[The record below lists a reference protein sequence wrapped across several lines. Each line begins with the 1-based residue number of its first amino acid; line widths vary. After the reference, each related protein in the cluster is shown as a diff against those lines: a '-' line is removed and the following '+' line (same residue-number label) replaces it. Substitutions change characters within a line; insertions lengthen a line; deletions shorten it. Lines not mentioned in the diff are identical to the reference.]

1 MRPSAAT
8 ALLALSESVLLVL
21 PLLPPID
28 ELLRKRDAKP
38 LEVIQ
43 KHTGD
48 VAYFARGFRAYL
60 GPLLER
66 LQQCTDTRSNSWGRL
81 KNGEEYVLLGD
92 DRPSF
97 VRAANLHGPVCDW
110 LIAAG
115 INLTFPN
122 GLNFTKE
129 IYTAKSLFSGKR
141 NLFRA
146 ILCDEN
152 VHLQQ
157 GSETMRWAHACGR
170 FQADPDCSLYNRVSS
185 DREIL
190 LAPGCTFQR
199 LHAPR
204 IVLGRP
210 LNNRTAT
217 SEIATA
223 TTRPLARR
231 LIDGDLQIR
240 SGEVISENLVARGT
254 LRIGAGARMLGS
266 VKGHRSVVL
275 EDKAA
280 VSGSLISSGELRVG
294 HACRIGGPIL
304 AERCIEISSEVVC
317 GLPDAPTT
325 VSSPIV
331 HAAEGSL
338 FHGTLWARET
348 GRVMARR

>member
-1 MRPSAAT
+1 MRPFAAT
-8 ALLALSESVLLVL
+8 ALLVLSESVLLAL
-21 PLLPPID
+21 PLLPAID

-38 LEVIQ
+38 LDVIQ

-48 VAYFARGFRAYL
+48 VAYFARGFRSYL
-60 GPLLER
+60 APLLER
-66 LQQCTDTRSNSWGRL
+66 LRQCTDTRSNSWGRL
-81 KNGEEYVLLGD
+81 RNGEEYVLLGD

-97 VRAANLHGPVCDW
+97 VRAANLHGPACEW

-122 GLNFTKE
+122 GLNFAKE
-129 IYTAKSLFSGKR
+129 IYAAKSLFSGKR

-146 ILCDEN
+146 ILCDED

-157 GSETMRWAHACGR
+157 GSETMRWAHACGQFR
-170 FQADPDCSLYNRVSS
+170 ADSGCTLYGRVSS

-190 LAPGCTFQR
+190 LASGCTFQR

-204 IVLGRP
+204 IVFGRALDTWP
-210 LNNRTAT
+210 TPPET
-217 SEIATA
+217 DTE

-240 SGEVISENLVARGT
+240 PGQVISENLVARGT
-254 LRIGAGARMLGS
+254 LRIGAGARLLGS
-266 VKGHRSVVL
+266 VKGYGSVVL
-275 EDKAA
+275 EEKVE
-280 VSGSLISSGELRVG
+280 VSGSLISSGDLRVG
-294 HACRIGGPIL
+294 RACRIGGPIL
-304 AERCIEISSEVVC
+304 AERRIEVSSGAVC
-317 GLPDAPTT
+317 GTPDVPTT

-338 FHGTLWARET
+338 FYGTLWARET
-348 GRVMARR
+348 GQVIERR